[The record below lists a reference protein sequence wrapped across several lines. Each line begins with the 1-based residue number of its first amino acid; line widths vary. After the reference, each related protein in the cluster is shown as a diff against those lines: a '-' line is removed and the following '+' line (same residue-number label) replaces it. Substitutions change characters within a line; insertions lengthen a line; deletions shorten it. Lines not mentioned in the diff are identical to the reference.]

1 MGLFPQPPPPAET
14 PSVKFFRPQADTHI
28 PAGGD
33 LAPTLASIT
42 HLGIGAHA
50 DDLEIMAYP
59 GICGCRGQKN
69 LRFAGVVATDG
80 AGAPSKLSGQDLVK
94 VRMDE
99 QKKAADL
106 GGYAAVIQLAHPS
119 AEIRGTGRKALTT
132 DLLQILKATKPK
144 TLYLHN
150 PADRH
155 ETHIAVLLA
164 CLDAL
169 RQLSSG
175 ERPAEIYGCE
185 VWGDLDWVP
194 ADKVVRLPCPA
205 PADFGPSLLRVFR
218 SQVDGKRYD
227 LAAAG
232 RRRAQATFAD
242 AYKPDQAEEVVLAL
256 NLKSLVDNPKLS
268 LTDFVSGLTGDFQKQ
283 TLDRIRRLKS
293 A

>member
-1 MGLFPQPPPPAET
+1 MKFSQPRAESHLPA
-14 PSVKFFRPQADTHI
+14 R
-28 PAGGD
+28 GD
-33 LAPTLASIT
+33 FASTLASTT

-50 DDLEIMAYP
+50 DDLEIMAFP
-59 GICGCRGQKN
+59 GICACRGQKN
-69 LRFAGVVATDG
+69 LRFTGIVATDG
-80 AGAPSKLSGQDLVK
+80 AGSPSKLSGPELLQTRLQ
-94 VRMDE
+94 E
-99 QKKAADL
+99 QNQAADL
-106 GGYAAVIQLAHPS
+106 GGYAAVIQLAHSS
-119 AEIRGTGRKALTT
+119 AAVRGAGRQALTT
-132 DLLQILKATKPK
+132 DLLPILQATKPK
-144 TLYLHN
+144 ILYLHN

-155 ETHIAVLLA
+155 ETHLAVLLA

-169 RQLSSG
+169 RQLPPPD
-175 ERPAEIYGCE
+175 RPAEIYGCE

-242 AYKPDQAEEVVLAL
+242 AYTPDQAEEVVLAL
-256 NLKSLVDNPKLS
+256 NLKPLVENS
-268 LTDFVSGLTGDFQKQ
+268 TLTLAEFVSALTGEFQKQ
-283 TLDRIRRLKS
+283 TLDRIRRLES

>member
-1 MGLFPQPPPPAET
+1 M
-14 PSVKFFRPQADTHI
+14 KFSRPQADTHT

-33 LAPTLASIT
+33 LASALASTT
-42 HLGIGAHA
+42 HLGMGAHA

-59 GICGCRGQKN
+59 GICACRGQKN
-69 LRFAGVVATDG
+69 LRFSGVVATDG
-80 AGAPSKLSGQDLVK
+80 AGAPSKLAGRDLIQA
-94 VRMDE
+94 RMNE

-106 GGYAAVIQLAHPS
+106 GDYAAVIQLAHPS
-119 AEIRGTGRKALTT
+119 TEIRGPGRKALTA
-132 DLLQILKATKPK
+132 DLLQILKAAKPK
-144 TLYLHN
+144 VLYLHN

-155 ETHIAVLLA
+155 ETHLAVLLA
-164 CLDAL
+164 SLEAL
-169 RQLSSG
+169 RQLPSG

-194 ADKVVRLPCPA
+194 ATKAVRLSCSA

-242 AYKPDQAEEVVLAL
+242 AYHPDQAEEVVLAL
-256 NLKSLVDNPKLS
+256 DLKPLVESPKLS
-268 LTDFVSGLTGDFQKQ
+268 LTDFVSALTGEFQKQ
-283 TLDRIRRLKS
+283 TLERIRRLES